1 MILTGPN
8 AVAMIYQCNCSKHER
23 RLYPVQRG
31 STTIATYTAI
41 KLERTY
47 EQRTYSPNDA
57 LLTQYHREIIP
68 IGNPMNRACTGSRS
82 ILALDR
88 NRPTILIVQ
97 VIPTKTSFLKEKLVI
112 SNQTRNHRIKPTPS
126 LNPIVVFK

>member
-23 RLYPVQRG
+23 HLYPVQRD
-31 STTIATYTAI
+31 STTIATYTTT

-47 EQRTYSPNDA
+47 EQRTYGPNDA
-57 LLTQYHREIIP
+57 LLTQYHREIFP
-68 IGNPMNRACTGSRS
+68 IGNSVNRTCTGSRS

-88 NRPTILIVQ
+88 NWPTILIVQ

-112 SNQTRNHRIKPTPS
+112 SNKTKTKEQNSPHP
-126 LNPIVVFK
+126 